1 MSDMSNLYKA
11 YAAVH
16 DDKVRDSLNEVRD
29 EISEMTLTKLLD
41 GDLQEIAEEIIYS
54 LFLDGITPP
63 NAEGLIECTLAEA
76 AAGSDES
83 VVRTEKITRL
93 EEAFLSA
100 FDKVPESAPVKSF

>member
-41 GDLQEIAEEIIYS
+41 SGNICS
-54 LFLDGITPP
+54 K
-63 NAEGLIECTLAEA
+63 NN
-76 AAGSDES
+76 
-83 VVRTEKITRL
+83 
-93 EEAFLSA
+93 
-100 FDKVPESAPVKSF
+100 